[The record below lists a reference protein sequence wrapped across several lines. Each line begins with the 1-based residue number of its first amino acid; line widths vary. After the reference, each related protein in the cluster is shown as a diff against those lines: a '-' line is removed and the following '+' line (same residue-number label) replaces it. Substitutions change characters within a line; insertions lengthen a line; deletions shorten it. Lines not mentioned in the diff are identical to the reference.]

1 MHTWQV
7 LLSRASGGYLC
18 PRNSPDK
25 HVHRMHVLYK
35 RYVVAYGVQ
44 DTYLGMVFE
53 NPRTPVDGG
62 GGARMLDVRVSRGRG
77 CLCL

>member
-1 MHTWQV
+1 MPQKFTGQACTPNARTINGMLLHTE
-7 LLSRASGGYLC
+7 
-18 PRNSPDK
+18 
-25 HVHRMHVLYK
+25 YK
-35 RYVVAYGVQ
+35 
-44 DTYLGMVFE
+44 THMVFE